1 MPVVESGGGAGE
13 ALRGRASLL
22 QQGVAAEGGTCN
34 EGHASEAAS
43 GCCYAVFMER
53 IRLCRQLG

>member
-13 ALRGRASLL
+13 ALRGRASL